1 MKRGFLLSPKTAEV
15 WTNAAVSGDTG
26 LQSQLLRTLRQ
37 ENGKFKAWAGLQ
49 TEIPSAF
56 QVGEILPQ
64 NKKGFS

>member
-1 MKRGFLLSPKTAEV
+1 M
-15 WTNAAVSGDTG
+15 AVSGDTG

-37 ENGKFKAWAGLQ
+37 ENGKFKAWARLQ
-49 TEIPSAF
+49 TEIPSVF